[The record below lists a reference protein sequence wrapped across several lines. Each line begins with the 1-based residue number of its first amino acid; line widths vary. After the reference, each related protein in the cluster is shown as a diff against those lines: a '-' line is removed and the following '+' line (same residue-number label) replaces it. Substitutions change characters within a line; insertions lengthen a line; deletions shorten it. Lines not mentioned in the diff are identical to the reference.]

1 MTEGPVRLPRAIAD
15 AILAH
20 ARAEAPLEAC
30 GLIPGS
36 APAADGGEPL
46 RYVPCRNALA
56 SPVRYTVHPEDLL
69 RVTVEADDAGGVI
82 WGIVHSHVR
91 SPAVPSPTDVDLAY
105 YPDAAVP
112 PGLARRRAGP
122 PCVVDRRRLRPRGR
136 PGPRMTEGLD
146 RGRLAWL
153 LAGGAALVGGTLLG
167 WSGDLL
173 EAIANPPALIRA
185 ALVGV
190 SVVAAL
196 WCVAEAVRRL
206 EAGRHVPA
214 DAMSGR
220 DLALLVRG
228 VRYVFL
234 AVAALS
240 AAAGWLIGHPLP
252 FVVALVIA
260 GVDILETTFLLF
272 VIAVRRDG

>member
-1 MTEGPVRLPRAIAD
+1 MTED
-15 AILAH
+15 
-20 ARAEAPLEAC
+20 
-30 GLIPGS
+30 
-36 APAADGGEPL
+36 
-46 RYVPCRNALA
+46 
-56 SPVRYTVHPEDLL
+56 
-69 RVTVEADDAGGVI
+69 
-82 WGIVHSHVR
+82 
-91 SPAVPSPTDVDLAY
+91 
-105 YPDAAVP
+105 
-112 PGLARRRAGP
+112 
-122 PCVVDRRRLRPRGR
+122 
-136 PGPRMTEGLD
+136 LD

-153 LAGGAALVGGTLLG
+153 LAGGVALVGGTLLG

-173 EAIANPPALIRA
+173 EAIANPPALVRA
-185 ALVGV
+185 ALVGL

-214 DAMSGR
+214 GAMSGR

-252 FVVALVIA
+252 LIVALVIA

-272 VIAVRRDG
+272 VIAVRRAG

>member
-1 MTEGPVRLPRAIAD
+1 MTED
-15 AILAH
+15 
-20 ARAEAPLEAC
+20 
-30 GLIPGS
+30 
-36 APAADGGEPL
+36 
-46 RYVPCRNALA
+46 
-56 SPVRYTVHPEDLL
+56 
-69 RVTVEADDAGGVI
+69 
-82 WGIVHSHVR
+82 
-91 SPAVPSPTDVDLAY
+91 
-105 YPDAAVP
+105 
-112 PGLARRRAGP
+112 
-122 PCVVDRRRLRPRGR
+122 
-136 PGPRMTEGLD
+136 LD

-153 LAGGAALVGGTLLG
+153 LAGGVALVGGTLLG

-173 EAIANPPALIRA
+173 EAIANPPALVRA

-214 DAMSGR
+214 GAMSGR

-252 FVVALVIA
+252 LIVALVIA

-272 VIAVRRDG
+272 VIAVRRAG